1 MNILLIEDNQ
11 KIAELVKKGFR
22 EQSHNLD
29 IVYDGIHGLR
39 QALDDEYDVVILD
52 LIIPGL
58 DGLEVCRRIRRFKN
72 DLPILILTALGT
84 TLDKVKGFES
94 GADDYLTKPFHFD
107 ELLARVQALWRRS
120 QRITPELIYKVAN
133 LEVDA
138 YKKTVHRAGK
148 EISLTAREFA
158 MLELLIMNKNRVLS
172 RMSISDA
179 IWGIHQQ
186 KNTNIIDVY
195 INYLRAKIDKG
206 FSPQLIHTVIGMGY
220 VLRDE

>member
-1 MNILLIEDNQ
+1 MHILLIEDNQ

-22 EQSHNLD
+22 EQTHHLD
-29 IVYDGIHGLR
+29 VVYDGVQGLR
-39 QALDDEYDVVILD
+39 QAVEHEYDAVILD

-84 TLDKVKGFES
+84 TLDKVKGFEA
-94 GADDYLTKPFHFD
+94 GADDYLTKPFHFE
-107 ELLARVQALWRRS
+107 ELLVRIQALWRRS
-120 QRITPELIYKVAN
+120 QRITPELIYEVSN
-133 LEVDA
+133 LKMDA

-148 EISLTAREFA
+148 EIFLTAREFA
-158 MLELLIMNKNRVLS
+158 MLELLVTNKNRVMS
-172 RMSISDA
+172 RLSISDA
-179 IWGIHQQ
+179 VWGIHQQ

-195 INYLRAKIDKG
+195 INYLRSKIDKG
-206 FSPQLIHTVIGMGY
+206 FSPPLIHTVIGMGY